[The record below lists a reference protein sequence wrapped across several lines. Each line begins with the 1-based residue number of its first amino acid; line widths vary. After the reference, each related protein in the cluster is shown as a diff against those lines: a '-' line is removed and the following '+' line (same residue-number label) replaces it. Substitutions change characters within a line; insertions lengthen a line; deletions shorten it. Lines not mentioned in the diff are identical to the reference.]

1 MRLTVI
7 ARKRGADAIA
17 RKRGAD
23 AIGQSQRLLALAKE
37 RILATPGRK
46 EQLTKSPSLFLT
58 QQPIANEAD
67 TEADNSE
74 PSFCIRSTA
83 ECSPRYKKRTKD
95 LTKIR

>member
-37 RILATPGRK
+37 RILATSGRK

-67 TEADNSE
+67 TELTTRNHLSVFALQ
-74 PSFCIRSTA
+74 RSVRRDIKN
-83 ECSPRYKKRTKD
+83 ERR
-95 LTKIR
+95 I